1 MEFLD
6 PALEE
11 YVERFT
17 EEESP
22 LLKELN
28 RNTWAKVLMPRMLA
42 GHLQGRAISMLSH
55 MVNPK
60 TVLEI
65 GTYTGYSALC
75 WAEGLAAGGT
85 VHTVEVN
92 EELEDMAQ
100 SYFDRSE
107 HRDKIRLHIGKA
119 LDIIPSIEGPF
130 DIVYIDADKENY
142 SNYYHTVFD
151 KVRSGG
157 YIIADN
163 VLWSGK
169 ILVQPEKMDPETRH
183 LYEYSKMV
191 HNDVRVANVLLPVR
205 DGLMIARKK

>member
-1 MEFLD
+1 
-6 PALEE
+6 
-11 YVERFT
+11 
-17 EEESP
+17 

-55 MVNPK
+55 MVRPK
-60 TVLEI
+60 TILEI

-85 VHTVEVN
+85 VHTIEVN
-92 EELEDMAQ
+92 EELEDMVQ

-107 HRDKIRLHIGKA
+107 HRDKIQLHIGKA

-142 SNYYHTVFD
+142 SNYYNTVFD
-151 KVRSGG
+151 KV
-157 YIIADN
+157 
-163 VLWSGK
+163 
-169 ILVQPEKMDPETRH
+169 P
-183 LYEYSKMV
+183 
-191 HNDVRVANVLLPVR
+191 
-205 DGLMIARKK
+205 